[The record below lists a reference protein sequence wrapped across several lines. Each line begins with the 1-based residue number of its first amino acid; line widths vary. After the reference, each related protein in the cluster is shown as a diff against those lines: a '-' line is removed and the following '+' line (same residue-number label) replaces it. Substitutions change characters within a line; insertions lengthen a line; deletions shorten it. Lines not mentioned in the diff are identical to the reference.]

1 MTITTYPEKLIRQ
14 IGVTEKFFLG
24 TAVERTHYNPGSNQI
39 GMGIGPKTTV
49 PGQNSSTSNLLA
61 ADKELPP
68 PDHGVAA
75 LKVRIVTEVQS
86 LFVSESKAA
95 KMLDLKKK
103 EFTELVRKGVLP
115 QPVQLDKYNRWRTED
130 LAAIMTGANFEQDI
144 DW

>member
-24 TAVERTHYNPGSNQI
+24 AAVERTHCNPGSNQI
-39 GMGIGPKTTV
+39 GMEIRPKTTV
-49 PGQNSSTSNLLA
+49 SGQNSSTLILRTAGTELLT
-61 ADKELPP
+61 
-68 PDHGVAA
+68 PDQSVGA

>member
-1 MTITTYPEKLIRQ
+1 MFGLIFARYLLDQQKGRLMTITTDTEQFIRQ

-24 TAVERTHYNPGSNQI
+24 AAVEHTRCNSGSNQI
-39 GMGIGPKTTV
+39 GMGIGPKTTA

-68 PDHGVAA
+68 SDHGVAA

-103 EFTELVRKGVLP
+103 EFTELVRKGILP
-115 QPVQLDKYNRWRTED
+115 QPVQLGKYNRV
-130 LAAIMTGANFEQDI
+130 G
-144 DW
+144 

>member
-1 MTITTYPEKLIRQ
+1 MRP
-14 IGVTEKFFLG
+14 
-24 TAVERTHYNPGSNQI
+24 S
-39 GMGIGPKTTV
+39 
-49 PGQNSSTSNLLA
+49 
-61 ADKELPP
+61 
-68 PDHGVAA
+68 DHGVAA

-115 QPVQLDKYNRWRTED
+115 QPVQLGKHTRWRTEE
-130 LAAIMTGANFEQDI
+130 LAEIMIGANFEKGI